1 MMILYH
7 KEKLNLYSIAYVKE
21 LGQHLINYGRISS
34 KTMET

>member
-1 MMILYH
+1 MVILYH
-7 KEKLNLYSIAYVKE
+7 EEKLNLYSITYGKE